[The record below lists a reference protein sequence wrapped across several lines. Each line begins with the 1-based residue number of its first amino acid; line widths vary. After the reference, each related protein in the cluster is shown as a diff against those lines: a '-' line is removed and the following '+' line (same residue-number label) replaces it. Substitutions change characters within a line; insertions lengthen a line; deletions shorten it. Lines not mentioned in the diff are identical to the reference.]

1 VTTHAT
7 NDVVGCLAMC
17 GFMYSTFE
25 ELFEIITWVQ
35 LGIHSKPIGTC
46 LPTCLSPFFI

>member
-1 VTTHAT
+1 MVW
-7 NDVVGCLAMC
+7 C

-35 LGIHSKPIGTC
+35 LGIHSKPIGTY
-46 LPTCLSPFFI
+46 LPTYLSPFFI